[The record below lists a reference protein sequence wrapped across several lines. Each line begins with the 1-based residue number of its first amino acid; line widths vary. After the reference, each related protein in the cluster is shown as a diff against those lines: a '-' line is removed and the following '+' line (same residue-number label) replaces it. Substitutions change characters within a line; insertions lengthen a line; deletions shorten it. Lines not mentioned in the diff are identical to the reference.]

1 MRRTGVFPSLVAC
14 QAVTI
19 GDTDFAIDYY
29 DFGDHRK
36 AYVYVQHK
44 TVECRALLGRQEVNL
59 KPGEDPP
66 DGLSRRALA
75 ELLGRL
81 HEAALEE

>member
-1 MRRTGVFPSLVAC
+1 MRRTGFPALLSC
-14 QAVTI
+14 QSVTVE
-19 GDTDFAIDYY
+19 DTDFAIDYY

-44 TVECRALLGRQEVNL
+44 TVECRALLGRQEINL
-59 KPGEDPP
+59 KPGEDPTYE
-66 DGLSRRALA
+66 LSRQALA

-81 HEAALEE
+81 HDAALEK